1 LRRPINILQNLLKS
15 LFLVLYA
22 TCILIPYNIQ
32 AQHNNNGRDTLLK
45 KKFEKMHP
53 VSGVIKTN
61 ILPIIWGN
69 IPYTAEYRLLGEF
82 MTTRG
87 QSLSI
92 GASYLGKSMLLI
104 LSEKSA
110 QNKGQSVLS
119 VTGYRVQGAY
129 KFYFIKKNLRP
140 EGPYLALHSSW
151 SSARIFEKGN
161 TADYLAGSHFNVNVL
176 FGAQV
181 IAANKVAFDVFLGP
195 GYKNNTWSEHS
206 PGSSKSIDMTEFGRM
221 YSGHLKFT
229 MGFNV
234 GIAL

>member
-1 LRRPINILQNLLKS
+1 MFFAIGMLMPPD
-15 LFLVLYA
+15 V
-22 TCILIPYNIQ
+22 Q
-32 AQHNNNGRDTLLK
+32 AQHNNDGRDTLLK

-53 VSGVIKTN
+53 IGMVIKTN

-69 IPYTAEYRLLGEF
+69 VPYTAEYRLVGEF

-104 LSEKSA
+104 LSEKSS
-110 QNKGQSVLS
+110 QNKGQPVLS
-119 VTGYRVQGAY
+119 VNGYRVQAAY

-161 TADYLAGSHFNVNVL
+161 TADYYSGSHFNVNIL

-181 IAANKVAFDVFLGP
+181 IAANKVAIDFFLGP
-195 GYKNNTWSEHS
+195 GYKNNKWSEHI
-206 PGSSKSIDMTEFGRM
+206 PGATKIIDITKFGLI

-229 MGFNV
+229 LGFNV
-234 GIAL
+234 GITL